1 MALTNAYLIDLMK
14 RVEARNPNDKQF
26 LITVRSVLESIEPVV
41 EARPEL
47 IEKGGI
53 YKELYQLYAAM

>member
-1 MALTNAYLIDLMK
+1 MALSNAYLIDLMA

-41 EARPEL
+41 ERHPEYV
-47 IEKGGI
+47 KAGVM
-53 YKELYQLYAAM
+53 ELFVVQERVI

>member
-1 MALTNAYLIDLMK
+1 MALSNAYLIDLMA

-41 EARPEL
+41 ERHPEYVKAGVPEASRP
-47 IEKGGI
+47 
-53 YKELYQLYAAM
+53 